1 MNEEDDFENKKEE
14 NKGIRRK
21 LLGHLYYKS
30 LKRQFRRG
38 LKILMPALDRCS

>member
-30 LKRQFRRG
+30 LKRQFRVEDF
-38 LKILMPALDRCS
+38 PSDRCS